1 MNDTTDKKDSIEEI
15 DVTDPEIYYYY
26 RFKNVQGDKDCFYSR
41 YSGVTSPTI
50 SMNSVIIASI
60 DDYLDHDYYW
70 ECLIELLDQRKDAGL
85 LNQCKESIKRNKDHI
100 VSYNKKFTQNWD
112 SNFPLDKILQ
122 LPATIYFFYDD
133 NNIFYMPDCYKD
145 PYYIIRIFM
154 KGVSLFTNVIKSKN
168 NNIPV
173 NKADCQWSIF
183 EQEVHYTHLPL
194 LTGLRY
200 KKEVDFS
207 CCTFNGS
214 VDFNGSTFEEKVY
227 FHNVTFNDKAYF
239 SYCTFNGSVNFNG
252 STFKDKVNFNGSTF
266 EEKVY
271 FNGSTFEEKVY
282 FHNVTFN
289 DKAYFSYCTF
299 NGTIN
304 FNRSI
309 FGTPID
315 QQQNKTNE
323 ETVDKT
329 QFYNVTFNDK
339 AYFMGVTFEGDVN
352 FNDSDFKS
360 KTYFDQDGDKN
371 TEFKGKA
378 SFEAVSFKNLVS
390 FYGTKFHKNMNF
402 FRTNFNEVANFNNV
416 TFQQAFNFS
425 NAYINNIKFLGIQLG
440 GTDKDEAKADL
451 SNFKEYFDK
460 IKSNSL
466 IKTKAKYRAKSED
479 GSDEAITFS
488 DFRRSCAIVKDS
500 LDKESQKIDANK
512 FYSLELLA
520 YAKELSK
527 STISGFLQSIVLFFN
542 KLSSNHGQSWL
553 QALLWILAFGT
564 ISGLLYSDQHIYI
577 KIVFSILL
585 LFAFICF
592 ITKDSKNF
600 VMLVMT
606 AILICKLL
614 CQTPF
619 LHGFQIAIFPFYTE
633 KDTALSVINC
643 FGFCII
649 DDSSNESMVFTL
661 IINLI
666 KVINVYLLYQFVQAV
681 RLNTR
686 R

>member
-50 SMNSVIIASI
+50 SRNSVIIASI

-266 EEKVY
+266 KENTK
-271 FNGSTFEEKVY
+271 FDDITFSK
-282 FHNVTFN
+282 NV
-289 DKAYFSYCTF
+289 DFSWCTF

-315 QQQNKTNE
+315 KQKNKTNK
-323 ETVDKT
+323 ETGDKT
-329 QFYNVTFNDK
+329 QFDNVTFNDK
-339 AYFMGVTFEGDVN
+339 AYFMGVKFNNTVTFK
-352 FNDSDFKS
+352 DSDFKS

-371 TEFKGKA
+371 TEFHKKA
-378 SFEAVSFKNLVS
+378 SFEAVSFKELVS

-440 GTDKDEAKADL
+440 KNPKEDL
-451 SNFKEYFDK
+451 SNFKEYFDA
-460 IKSNSL
+460 IKSNYL

-619 LHGFQIAIFPFYTE
+619 LHGFQIAIFPFYTSPKE
-633 KDTALSVINC
+633 CINC
-643 FGFCII
+643 FGICIVKCI
-649 DDSSNESMVFTL
+649 EEKAMWFVLL
-661 IINLI
+661 INFI

>member
-1 MNDTTDKKDSIEEI
+1 M
-15 DVTDPEIYYYY
+15 
-26 RFKNVQGDKDCFYSR
+26 
-41 YSGVTSPTI
+41 GV
-50 SMNSVIIASI
+50 
-60 DDYLDHDYYW
+60 
-70 ECLIELLDQRKDAGL
+70 
-85 LNQCKESIKRNKDHI
+85 
-100 VSYNKKFTQNWD
+100 KF
-112 SNFPLDKILQ
+112 
-122 LPATIYFFYDD
+122 
-133 NNIFYMPDCYKD
+133 NN
-145 PYYIIRIFM
+145 
-154 KGVSLFTNVIKSKN
+154 T
-168 NNIPV
+168 
-173 NKADCQWSIF
+173 
-183 EQEVHYTHLPL
+183 
-194 LTGLRY
+194 
-200 KKEVDFS
+200 
-207 CCTFNGS
+207 
-214 VDFNGSTFEEKVY
+214 
-227 FHNVTFNDKAYF
+227 VTFK
-239 SYCTFNGSVNFNG
+239 
-252 STFKDKVNFNGSTF
+252 
-266 EEKVY
+266 
-271 FNGSTFEEKVY
+271 
-282 FHNVTFN
+282 
-289 DKAYFSYCTF
+289 
-299 NGTIN
+299 
-304 FNRSI
+304 
-309 FGTPID
+309 
-315 QQQNKTNE
+315 
-323 ETVDKT
+323 
-329 QFYNVTFNDK
+329 
-339 AYFMGVTFEGDVN
+339 
-352 FNDSDFKS
+352 DSDFKS

-371 TEFKGKA
+371 TEFHKKA
-378 SFEAVSFKNLVS
+378 SFEAVSFKELVS

-440 GTDKDEAKADL
+440 KNPKEDL
-451 SNFKEYFDK
+451 SNFKEYFDA
-460 IKSNSL
+460 IKSNYL

-619 LHGFQIAIFPFYTE
+619 LHGFQIAIFPFYT
-633 KDTALSVINC
+633 SP
-643 FGFCII
+643 
-649 DDSSNESMVFTL
+649 
-661 IINLI
+661 
-666 KVINVYLLYQFVQAV
+666 
-681 RLNTR
+681 
-686 R
+686 